1 MTLAAAL
8 WLLPPSPASA
18 QVISFGP
25 GTNIAVGSNP
35 QWIATGDFNAD
46 GRVDLAVANAGS
58 ASVSVLLGNGDGTF
72 QAPQNF
78 TVAGVGPSSVVAAD
92 FNNDGVLDLVTTNGN
107 IGPSSDNVSVLI
119 GNGNGTFQP
128 ALVFPSGGT
137 KPNFGAVGD
146 FNGDGARDLAV
157 ATFNNGSGTTFT
169 VLLGNGN
176 GTFQTPITLTAQTSP
191 IWVAVG
197 DANGDSS
204 ADVLSANFRTDT
216 PGSVSVLLGNGNGTF
231 QAAQNFAGG
240 PAGTSGPAAVAL
252 GHFNGDGILDVA
264 VPNYGASGSGTTVS
278 VLLGTGGGAFGAP
291 QAYTTG
297 RSPIAVA
304 IADFDRDGSQ
314 DLAVANFDQNSGTTF
329 SVLRGNGGGTFLP
342 QQLFSAGQGVIAVA
356 VADFNDDDSPDV
368 AVANYASG
376 NITIRLN
383 TTSAPP
389 ASHTLTVAKAG
400 AGSGT
405 ITSSP
410 AGINCGAD
418 CSESYTAGTIVTLT
432 ATPAGGS
439 TFAGWSGGGCS
450 GTGSC
455 VVTMTAATTVTATFN
470 VQAPQTFPLNVS
482 KSGAGSGTVTSSPAG
497 ISCGGDCSESYNS
510 GTVVTLT
517 AAPAGGSTFAGWSGG
532 GCSGT
537 GSCQVTMTAAT
548 TVTAT
553 FDVQAPQTFPLNVS
567 KSGAGSGTVTS
578 SPAGISCGADCSES
592 YDSGTVVTLTAAP
605 AGGSTFAGWS
615 GACSG
620 TGSCQVTMTA
630 ARSVSA
636 TFNTQQFALSVAKGG
651 GGNGT
656 VTSSPAGINCGSD
669 CSESYD
675 SGTAVS
681 LTATPAAGSTFTG
694 WSGACSGT
702 GACNVTMTAAR
713 SVTATFALQQFTL
726 TVTKGGLGLG
736 TVGSSPAGINCGTL
750 CSSQS
755 ASFTYGTVV
764 TLSATPALSPLSA
777 FDGWSGGACSGTGPC
792 TITITGN
799 TSVTASFRL
808 LGLF

>member
-107 IGPSSDNVSVLI
+107 IGPSSDN
-119 GNGNGTFQP
+119 
-128 ALVFPSGGT
+128 
-137 KPNFGAVGD
+137 
-146 FNGDGARDLAV
+146 
-157 ATFNNGSGTTFT
+157 
-169 VLLGNGN
+169 
-176 GTFQTPITLTAQTSP
+176 
-191 IWVAVG
+191 
-197 DANGDSS
+197 
-204 ADVLSANFRTDT
+204 
-216 PGSVSVLLGNGNGTF
+216 VSVLLGNGNGTF

-497 ISCGGDCSESYNS
+497 ISCG
-510 GTVVTLT
+510 
-517 AAPAGGSTFAGWSGG
+517 
-532 GCSGT
+532 
-537 GSCQVTMTAAT
+537 
-548 TVTAT
+548 
-553 FDVQAPQTFPLNVS
+553 
-567 KSGAGSGTVTS
+567 
-578 SPAGISCGADCSES
+578 ADCSES